1 MPTCKQCDRV
11 IKSKLIVAC
20 TCGSFCSEK
29 CQQDYHDEQEREY
42 EFMKLE
48 AE

>member
-1 MPTCKQCDRV
+1 MNCLNCQKPITSRLV
-11 IKSKLIVAC
+11 INC
-20 TCGSFCSEK
+20 CCGSFCSEK